1 MNIVRIALD
10 VPLPMLFD
18 YLAEDDVRVGDRVI
32 VPFGR
37 RRVVGVVLECATSS
51 VLPRERL
58 RAIERVLSDA
68 QPLPAEWLELVRF
81 CAGYYQRPLGETVV
95 QALPPRLRAL
105 RNLPREDLRFFR
117 AVTNAPDPATL
128 RPGRKRDLL
137 DTLRGAGAVAEQA
150 LLGPDAV
157 ERGARRTA
165 LRGLLAAGWVEAA
178 PPRSSARFD
187 EQHALTAEQEAA
199 LARIVPSLDKFATH
213 LLYGITGSG
222 KTEIYLHLAAR
233 VLAAGGQV
241 LVMVPEISLT
251 PQLEARFRR
260 AFPETV
266 ISVLHSGLEDSART
280 AAWLRAARGEAGIIL
295 GTRLAVLAPLP
306 RLALVVVDE
315 EHDTSFK
322 QQDGLRYSAR
332 DVAVFR
338 ASQRNV
344 PVVLGSATPSLESY
358 ANALVGRYQLVD
370 LPSRA
375 VAGARLPEVRMVDLR
390 AERGMGGAEHGLAKP
405 LLDAI
410 AGRLA
415 RGEQSLLFINRR
427 GYAPVLACPACGYA
441 CGCPR
446 CSAHLVLHSADRRLR
461 CHHCGLEEAIPR
473 RCPQCGNPDLRALG
487 RGTQRVEETL
497 QALFPGRR
505 IVRID
510 RDIARRRARLARTLD
525 AVRGGTGDILVGTQL
540 VAKGHDFPRLTLVGV
555 VNVDNSLVST
565 DYRAAERLFSVLL
578 QVSGRAGRHDRP
590 GEVLVQTRFPG
601 HPLFAALARHDYPGF
616 ARAQLAEREAAGF
629 PPSVYEAA
637 LRAECARLAD
647 SLGFLRAAGARA
659 PSIEGVR
666 MFDPAP
672 NTLTRRADLER
683 AQLVVQSRSRPALQ
697 EFLKRWSAE
706 LFANSPKAVRWHLDV
721 DPTES
726 D

>member
-1 MNIVRIALD
+1 MNIARIALD
-10 VPLPMLFD
+10 VPLPVLFD
-18 YLAEDDVRVGDRVI
+18 YVAEGEIHVGDRVI

-37 RRVVGVVLECATSS
+37 RRVVGVVLERATSS
-51 VLPRERL
+51 ELPRERL
-58 RAIERVLSDA
+58 RPIERVLQDA
-68 QPLPAEWLELVRF
+68 EPLPGEWLELVRF

-105 RNLPREDLRFFR
+105 RNLPREDLRFYR
-117 AVTNAPDPATL
+117 AGANAPDPATL
-128 RPGRKRDLL
+128 RPGRKRELL
-137 DTLRGAGAVAEQA
+137 ASLRGADVLEEEA
-150 LLGPDAV
+150 LLGTDPA

-165 LRGLLAAGWVEAA
+165 LRALLTAGWAISA
-178 PPRSSARFD
+178 PPRSDARFV
-187 EQHALTAEQEAA
+187 EEHALTAEQEAA
-199 LARIVPSLDKFATH
+199 LARILPSLGKFATH

-233 VLAAGGQV
+233 VLASGGQALV
-241 LVMVPEISLT
+241 LVPEISLT

-260 AFPETV
+260 AFPDA
-266 ISVLHSGLEDSART
+266 VLSMMHSGLEDSART
-280 AAWLRAARGEAGIIL
+280 AAWLRAARGEAGVIL

-322 QQDGLRYSAR
+322 QQEGLRYSAR

-338 ASQRNV
+338 ASQRNA
-344 PVVLGSATPSLESY
+344 PIVLGSATPSLESY
-358 ANALVGRYQLVD
+358 ANALAGRYQLVEM
-370 LPSRA
+370 PSRA
-375 VAGARLPEVRMVDLR
+375 ITGARQPQVRMVDLR
-390 AERGMGGAEHGLAKP
+390 EERADHGLAKP

-410 AGRLA
+410 STRLA

-446 CSAHLVLHSADRRLR
+446 CSAHLVLHAADRRLR

-487 RGTQRVEETL
+487 RGTQRVEEAL
-497 QALFPGRR
+497 EALFPGRR

-510 RDIARRRARLARTLD
+510 RDIARRRAQLARTLD

-555 VNVDNSLVST
+555 LNVDNSLLST

-616 ARAQLAEREAAGF
+616 ARMQLAEREAAGF
-629 PPSVYEAA
+629 PPCVFEAA
-637 LRAECARLAD
+637 LRAESARLANA
-647 SLGFLRAAGARA
+647 LAFLREAAARA
-659 PSIEGVR
+659 PSIKGVR

-697 EFLKRWSAE
+697 EFLKRWSSDLYAR
-706 LFANSPKAVRWHLDV
+706 APNNVHWHLDV